1 MATGIMRA
9 NSKNNDGR
17 KYEGRGPRPDNT
29 AHKRAEAKERAEA
42 WQKLS
47 PVQQLKALD
56 TRFGVGKGATKQR
69 ARLAAQIER
78 AKNRPMQEPN
88 APAPAAQGQGE
99 RIKAKDRRAQERQE
113 RPNK

>member
-9 NSKNNDGR
+9 NSKNNSNRVYDG
-17 KYEGRGPRPDNT
+17 GGPRPDNA

-56 TRFGVGKGATKQR
+56 TRFGAGKGATKQR
-69 ARLAAQIER
+69 ARLVAQIDR
-78 AKNRPMQEPN
+78 AKNRPAQEPS
-88 APAPAAQGQGE
+88 APEPTAQGHGE

>member
-9 NSKNNDGR
+9 NSKNNDNR
-17 KYEGRGPRPDNT
+17 VYEGGGPRPDNK
-29 AHKRAEAKERAEA
+29 AIKRSEAKERAEA

-56 TRFGVGKGATKQR
+56 TRFGAGKGATKQR
-69 ARLAAQIER
+69 ARLAAQIDR
-78 AKNRPMQEPN
+78 AKNRPAQEPH
-88 APAPAAQGQGE
+88 APMPEASGNGE

-113 RPNK
+113 RSGK